1 MKSRREFNPDY
12 KAQIVLEVLRE
23 EQTLSEIAAKYNINA
38 KQLGNWKAE
47 FLDKAGRVFAQN
59 RIEKETAR
67 KIEEFEEKERDYQAK
82 VGQLTLENDFLKK
95 SCTKLYGSGWE
106 AKFGFK

>member
-1 MKSRREFNPDY
+1 MKTRKEVISMKGRREYNPDY

-38 KQLGNWKAE
+38 KQLGNWKKE
-47 FLDKAGRVFAQN
+47 FLDKAGRVFVQN

-67 KIEEFEEKERDYQAK
+67 KIVEFEEKEREYQAK
-82 VGQLTLENDFLKK
+82 VGQLTPENDFLKK
-95 SCTKLYGSGWE
+95 KLL
-106 AKFGFK
+106 